1 MFKWCDSPSQKL
13 NAKAEKLA
21 LARQQCLTKPPGA
34 LGRLEDIAVRLAA
47 MQGQECPTLER
58 IHISVFAADHGVA
71 AERVSAFPQAVTR
84 EMVKNF
90 VAGGAAISVLARQQG
105 ATLEI
110 IDTGICGDPLDDVG
124 VINARIAAGSAN
136 FSQQAAMDEDQLQS
150 ALAIGQAAVERALAN
165 GAQLFIAGEMGI
177 ANTCSATAVACALL
191 DKPAVELAGPGTG
204 LDESG
209 VAHKATVIDAAVKLH
224 AAEFLSPLFVL
235 RSLGGFEIA
244 AIVGAYLAAA
254 QRGLPVLVDG
264 YIASVA
270 ALVAKQIQPNAADWW
285 FYAHVSAEP
294 GHRAIMDALDGQP
307 LLDLGMRLGEGS
319 GAAIAVPLLQQ
330 ACILHSQM
338 ATFTQAGVSE
348 KTES

>member
-1 MFKWCDSPSQKL
+1 MFKWCDSPSKKL
-13 NAKAEKLA
+13 DDKAMEQA
-21 LARQQCLTKPPGA
+21 LVRQQCLTKPLGA

-47 MQGQECPTLER
+47 MQGCECPTLER
-58 IHISVFAADHGVA
+58 IHISVFAADHGIA
-71 AERVSAFPQAVTR
+71 AEGVSAFPQAVTR

-105 ATLEI
+105 ATLEV
-110 IDTGICGDPLDDVG
+110 IDTGICGEPLDNAG
-124 VINARIAAGSAN
+124 VIDARVAAGSAN

-150 ALAIGQAAVERALAN
+150 ALAAGQAAVERAVVN
-165 GAQLFIAGEMGI
+165 DAQLFIAGEMGI
-177 ANTCSATAVACALL
+177 ANTSSATAVACALL

-204 LDESG
+204 LDDAG
-209 VAHKATVIDAAVKLH
+209 VAHKVTVIDAAVKRH
-224 AAEFLSPLFVL
+224 TAEFLSPLFVL

-285 FYAHVSAEP
+285 FYAHASAEP
-294 GHRAIMDALDGQP
+294 GHRAIMKALDGKP

-319 GAAIAVPLLQQ
+319 GAAVAVPLLQQ
-330 ACILHSQM
+330 ACILHEQM

-348 KTES
+348 KS